1 MALLEDK
8 VAIVTGGGFGI
19 GRAHALLFA
28 EHGARV
34 VVNDTGGALNG
45 TGSSNAAQAVADEI
59 RKAGGEAVADTHSVA
74 SFEGADAIVK
84 TAVEKFGGVDILVN
98 NAGILRDRTLLKM
111 APEEWQAVHRR
122 ASHRHVCVSAGRRR
136 ARWSRRVAADGSSTP
151 VRRPGLLGNF
161 GQANYGAAKAG
172 IHMLTRI
179 ASMELASKGITVN
192 AIAPNAYTRMTK
204 DLPGMSSYTEEEMG
218 PQFMAPVVVYLA
230 SDQAAQRHRPDV
242 RREPEPAV
250 RLQDAGQRRRQQT
263 RARAVEARADR
274 RGDPARDHL
283 VVRSPAV
290 SRRLPV
296 CRAAA

>member
-8 VAIVTGGGFGI
+8 VAIVTGGGTGI
-19 GRAHALLFA
+19 GRAHALLLA

-45 TGSSNAAQAVADEI
+45 SGSSNAAQVVADEI

-74 SFEGADAIVK
+74 SFEGAAAIVK
-84 TAVEKFGGVDILVN
+84 TAVDEFGGVDILVN

-111 APEEWQAVHRR
+111 APEEWQAVLDVHLTGTFACLQAAARQMV
-122 ASHRHVCVSAGRRR
+122 AQGRGGRIINT
-136 ARWSRRVAADGSSTP
+136 SSSS
-151 VRRPGLLGNF
+151 GLLGNF

-204 DLPGMSSYTEEEMG
+204 DLPGMSSFTEEEMG
-218 PQFMAPVVVYLA
+218 PQFMAPVVCYLA
-230 SDQAAQRHRPDV
+230 SDQAANVTGQTFGVNQNQLFIYKMLVSEGVNKRGLDPWMPEQIGAVIQR
-242 RREPEPAV
+242 
-250 RLQDAGQRRRQQT
+250 T
-263 RARAVEARADR
+263 ITW
-274 RGDPARDHL
+274 
-283 VVRSPAV
+283 
-290 SRRLPV
+290 
-296 CRAAA
+296 